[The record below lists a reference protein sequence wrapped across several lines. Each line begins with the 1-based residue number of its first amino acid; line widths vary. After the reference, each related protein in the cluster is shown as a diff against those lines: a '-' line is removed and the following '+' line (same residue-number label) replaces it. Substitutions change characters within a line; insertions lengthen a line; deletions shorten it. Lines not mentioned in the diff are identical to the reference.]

1 MSIKEQAKS
10 TVIWSSI
17 ERFSVQGIQFIL
29 MILLGKLLAPDI
41 FAPVAMLNIFM
52 AVAQTFIDSGFA
64 NALIQRKERQEKDYS
79 TVFYFNIAISLPI
92 YFLLYFCAP
101 LIANFYEMPLLV
113 DLTRVLGLIL
123 IINSLGIVQQ
133 AKLTIELDFR
143 RQAYAT
149 LLAVVVSGILG
160 VWMAYTGWGVWA
172 LVWQALTNNLLRVI
186 FLWIFA
192 HWAPRLEFS
201 MQSFR
206 ELFNFGSKLLAST
219 MLHTLY
225 QNVPTLI
232 IGKFYSATE
241 LGCYNQAFRIAQ
253 LPSVNIT
260 NVIVRAVYPIQCRLQ
275 DDMEQLRDLFLKY
288 MRMACYIIFPIM
300 IALAAVAYPL
310 VEVLLS
316 EKWLPA
322 VPMLQLLAIAYM
334 WDPVMRINHNM
345 LNVKGRTD
353 YFLYAE
359 LIKKTVAFSLL
370 IASVPFGVKMICAG
384 LIVYSFA
391 DIAIIVY
398 YSRKLTGITLYQQF
412 RSLVPIMLLSF
423 SMGGIMYAITLIP
436 NISSVI
442 HLLISLLLG
451 TAWFF
456 IGSWIF
462 RFKEFAMLLSLVKRN
477 KTIK

>member
-1 MSIKEQAKS
+1 
-10 TVIWSSI
+10 
-17 ERFSVQGIQFIL
+17 
-29 MILLGKLLAPDI
+29 
-41 FAPVAMLNIFM
+41 
-52 AVAQTFIDSGFA
+52 
-64 NALIQRKERQEKDYS
+64 
-79 TVFYFNIAISLPI
+79 
-92 YFLLYFCAP
+92 
-101 LIANFYEMPLLV
+101 
-113 DLTRVLGLIL
+113 
-123 IINSLGIVQQ
+123 
-133 AKLTIELDFR
+133 LTIELDFR

-149 LLAVVVSGILG
+149 SFAVLASGALG
-160 VWMAYTGWGVWA
+160 IWMAYTGWGVWA
-172 LVWQALTNNLLRVI
+172 LVWQAVSNNFLRVV

-192 HWAPRLEFS
+192 HWTPRFEFS

-206 ELFNFGSKLLAST
+206 ELFSFGSKLLAST

-288 MRMACYIIFPIM
+288 MRMSCYIIFPIM
-300 IALAAVAYPL
+300 VALAAVAYPL
-310 VEVLLS
+310 VEVFLS
-316 EKWLPA
+316 DKWLPA
-322 VPMLQLLAIAYM
+322 VPMLQLLTIAYM

-359 LIKKTVAFSLL
+359 IIKKIVAFSLL

-391 DIAIIVY
+391 DIIIIVY

-412 RSLVPIMLLSF
+412 RSLVPIMLLTF
-423 SMGGIMYAITLIP
+423 SMGGIMYVVTLIP
-436 NISSVI
+436 NISSVMQ
-442 HLLISLLLG
+442 LLISLPLG
-451 TAWFF
+451 ALWFF
-456 IGSWIF
+456 AWSWIF
-462 RFKEFAMLLSLVKRN
+462 RFKEFDMLLSLTDRK
-477 KTIK
+477 K

>member
-64 NALIQRKERQEKDYS
+64 NALIQRKERQENDYS